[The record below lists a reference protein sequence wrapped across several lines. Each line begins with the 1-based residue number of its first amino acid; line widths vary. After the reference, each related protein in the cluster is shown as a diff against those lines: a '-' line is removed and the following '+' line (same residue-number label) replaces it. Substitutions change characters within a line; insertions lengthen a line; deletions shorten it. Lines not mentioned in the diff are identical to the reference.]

1 MNKTLNNL
9 VFIWSIMLLTTMMT
23 IMPLPD
29 FFHGIRIE
37 WVSLLTGYKGH
48 GSWSDYLD
56 PGTIEYLNK
65 KYKHEIEHWMVTCN
79 SH

>member
-1 MNKTLNNL
+1 M
-9 VFIWSIMLLTTMMT
+9 IQY
-23 IMPLPD
+23 
-29 FFHGIRIE
+29 RIE